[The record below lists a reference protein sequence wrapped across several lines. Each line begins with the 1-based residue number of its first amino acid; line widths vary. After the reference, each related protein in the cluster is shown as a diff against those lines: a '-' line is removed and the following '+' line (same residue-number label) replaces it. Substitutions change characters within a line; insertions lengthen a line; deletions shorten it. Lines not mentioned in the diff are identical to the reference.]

1 MRKFNVRIGR
11 YVLCMTEFI
20 QQDLS
25 GARFDKVLLAGADF
39 HEVRLNDAHFRD
51 VDLRGLDVRGA
62 VLTGTLRGVEF
73 WDVELSGE
81 IGRLVVNG
89 VEVGPYVEAEL
100 DRRMPER
107 VQMRP
112 TDPDGFRT
120 GFATIER
127 LWDVTVE
134 RARTF
139 PPEALHRSVDGEWS
153 FIQTLRHLGFATA
166 CWMGMALG
174 DPKPWHPYDLPW
186 DEAPGWDDVPWDREI
201 QPSLDEVLAVRAER
215 RALIHRV
222 LDGLTT
228 DELERVVSPIANGH
242 PPETVPVAQCLR
254 VVLNEEWEHRLY
266 AERDLTVIEE
276 EG

>member
-1 MRKFNVRIGR
+1 MS
-11 YVLCMTEFI
+11 EFV

-25 GARFDKVLLAGADF
+25 GSRFDQVHLAGADF
-39 HEVRLNDAHFRD
+39 HQVRLNGAHFRD
-51 VDLRGLDVRGA
+51 VDLRDLDVRGA
-62 VLTGTLRGVEF
+62 VLTGKLRGVEF

-81 IGRLVVNG
+81 IGKLVVNG

-107 VQMRP
+107 VLMRP
-112 TDPDGFRT
+112 TDPEGFRT

-127 LWDVTVE
+127 LWDGTVE
-134 RARTF
+134 RARAL

-174 DPKPWHPYDLPW
+174 DPQPWHPYDLPW
-186 DEAPGWDDVPWDREI
+186 NEAPGWDDVPWDREI
-201 QPSLDEVLAVRAER
+201 QPGLDEVLAVRAER

-228 DELERVVSPIANGH
+228 DELDRVVSPIANGH
-242 PPETVPVAQCLR
+242 PPETVPVRTCLR

-266 AERDLTVIEE
+266 AERDLAIIEQ

>member
-1 MRKFNVRIGR
+1 
-11 YVLCMTEFI
+11 MTEFI

-25 GARFDKVLLAGADF
+25 GARFDQVLLTGTDF
-39 HEVRLNDAHFRD
+39 HAVRFNDAHFRD
-51 VDLRGLDVRGA
+51 VDLRGIDVRGA
-62 VLTGTLRGVEF
+62 VMSGKLRGVEL
-73 WDVELSGE
+73 WDVEVSGE

-89 VEVGPYVEAEL
+89 VDVGPYVEAEL

-107 VQMRP
+107 VLMRP
-112 TDPDGFRT
+112 TDPEGFRA

-127 LWDVTVE
+127 LWDDTVA

-139 PPEALHRSVDGEWS
+139 PSEALHRSVDGEYS

-174 DPKPWHPYDLPW
+174 DPRPWHSYDLPW

-201 QPSLDEVLAVRAER
+201 QPGLDEVLAVRAER
-215 RALIHRV
+215 RALIHGV
-222 LDGLTT
+222 LDGLTRN
-228 DELERVVSPIANGH
+228 ELDRVVSPIANGH

-266 AERDLTVIEE
+266 AERDLTAIEE
-276 EG
+276 GS

>member
-1 MRKFNVRIGR
+1 MS
-11 YVLCMTEFI
+11 EFI

-25 GARFDKVLLAGADF
+25 GSRFDQVHMVGADF
-39 HEVRLNDAHFRD
+39 HQVRLNGAHFRD
-51 VDLRGLDVRGA
+51 VDLRDLDVRGA
-62 VLTGTLRGVEF
+62 VMTGKLRGVEF

-81 IGRLVVNG
+81 IGHLVVNG
-89 VEVGPYVEAEL
+89 IDVGPYVEAEL

-107 VQMRP
+107 VLMRP
-112 TDPDGFRT
+112 TDPEGFRT
-120 GFATIER
+120 GFATVER
-127 LWDVTVE
+127 LWDGTVE

-201 QPSLDEVLAVRAER
+201 QPSLDEVLEVRAQR
-215 RALIHRV
+215 RALVHGV

-228 DELERVVSPIANGH
+228 EELDRVVSPIANGH
-242 PPETVPVAQCLR
+242 PPETVPVRTCLR

-276 EG
+276 ES

>member
-1 MRKFNVRIGR
+1 MS
-11 YVLCMTEFI
+11 EFI

-25 GARFDKVLLAGADF
+25 GSRFDQVLLSGADF
-39 HEVRLNDAHFRD
+39 HEVRLNDARFRD

-62 VLTGTLRGVEF
+62 VMSGKLRGVEF

-89 VEVGPYVEAEL
+89 IDVGPYVAAEL
-100 DRRMPER
+100 DRLMPER
-107 VQMRP
+107 ILMRP

-127 LWDVTVE
+127 LWDGTVE

-139 PPEALHRSVDGEWS
+139 PPDALHRRVDGEWS

-166 CWMGMALG
+166 RWMGMALG
-174 DPKPWHPYDLPW
+174 DPSPWHPFDLPW
-186 DEAPGWDDVPWDREI
+186 DEAPGWDGVPWDKEI

-222 LDGLTT
+222 LDGLTQ
-228 DELERVVSPIANGH
+228 DELDRVVSPIANGH

-276 EG
+276 EN

>member
-1 MRKFNVRIGR
+1 
-11 YVLCMTEFI
+11 MTEFS

-25 GARFDKVLLAGADF
+25 GARFDQVVLTRADF

-51 VDLRGLDVRGA
+51 VDLRGIDVRGA
-62 VLTGTLRGVEF
+62 VMTGTLRGVEI
-73 WDVELSGE
+73 WDMELSGE

-89 VEVGPYVEAEL
+89 VEVGPYVEEEL

-107 VQMRP
+107 VLMRP
-112 TDPDGFRT
+112 TEPEGFRT

-127 LWDVTVE
+127 LWDGTVE
-134 RARTF
+134 RARRL

-186 DEAPGWDDVPWDREI
+186 SEAPGWDDVPWDKEVE
-201 QPSLDEVLAVRAER
+201 PSLDEVLAVRMER

-222 LDGLTT
+222 LHDLTPE
-228 DELERVVSPIANGH
+228 ELDRVVSPIANGH
-242 PPETVPVAQCLR
+242 PAETVPVRTCLR

-266 AERDLTVIEE
+266 AERDLSIIEE
-276 EG
+276 ES